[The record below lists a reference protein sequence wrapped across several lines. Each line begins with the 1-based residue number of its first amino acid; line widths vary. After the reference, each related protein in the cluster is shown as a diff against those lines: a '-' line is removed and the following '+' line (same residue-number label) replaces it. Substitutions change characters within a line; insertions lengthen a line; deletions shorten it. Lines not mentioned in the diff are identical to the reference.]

1 MNPIVRAF
9 LNRLLG
15 ARGERAAAR
24 YLRARGMR
32 ILVKGY
38 RARRGEVDLIAR
50 DGDVLVFVEVK
61 ARRQGSPVEAV
72 TPEKERRITLTAL
85 RFMRRYRIVEQRCRF
100 DIVSIVWP
108 DDHRPPVIEHYRNA
122 FDAVGRWQLFR

>member
-9 LNRLLG
+9 LNRVLG
-15 ARGERAAAR
+15 ARGERLAAR
-24 YLRARGMR
+24 YLRKQGMR

-61 ARRQGSPVEAV
+61 ARRQGVPAEAV
-72 TPEKERRITLTAL
+72 TSEKERRITLTAL
-85 RFMRRYRIVEQRCRF
+85 RFMRRHRILEQRCRF

-108 DDHRPPVIEHYRNA
+108 DERRPPVIQHYRNA
-122 FDAVGRWQLFR
+122 FDAVGRWQFFR